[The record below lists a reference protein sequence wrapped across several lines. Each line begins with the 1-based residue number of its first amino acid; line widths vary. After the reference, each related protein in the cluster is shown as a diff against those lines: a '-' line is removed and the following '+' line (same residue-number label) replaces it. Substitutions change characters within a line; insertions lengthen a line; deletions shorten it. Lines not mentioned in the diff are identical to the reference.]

1 MFKLDDNFLT
11 ELGLAALP
19 VEEKK
24 TMLGHIYETLELRVG
39 MKLAENMTSAQLQE
53 FEVLMNAGDEA
64 GGLKW
69 LETNVPTYKDVV
81 ASELNRLKDEV
92 KSNAPSI
99 LAASQEQIA
108 P

>member
-1 MFKLDDNFLT
+1 MFKLDDNFLA
-11 ELGLAALP
+11 ELGLSNLP
-19 VEEKK
+19 SEEKK

-39 MKLAENMTSAQLQE
+39 MKLAQNMTASQLEE

-81 ASELNRLKDEV
+81 AAELDTLKEEV
-92 KSNAPSI
+92 KANAPMI
-99 LAASQEQIA
+99 LAASQEQTA
-108 P
+108 